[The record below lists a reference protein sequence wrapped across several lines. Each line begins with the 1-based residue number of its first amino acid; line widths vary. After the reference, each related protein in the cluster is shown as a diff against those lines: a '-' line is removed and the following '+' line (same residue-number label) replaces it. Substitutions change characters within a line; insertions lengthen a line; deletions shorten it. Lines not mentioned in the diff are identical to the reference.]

1 MPVVSITASVG
12 HELFP
17 IDAEGGRLLT
27 PRQAILLA
35 RTELGDLA
43 HREDGPPADASH
55 AADDRVG
62 VLRRAGELWEVG
74 FGGAS
79 VTFQHPK
86 GLEHL
91 APLLR
96 QPGQVVPLPE
106 LHPPP
111 ASTR

>member
-43 HREDGPPADASH
+43 HREDGPPADASN

-62 VLRRAGELWEVG
+62 VLSRARELWEVG
-74 FGGAS
+74 FGGDTAHE
-79 VTFQHPK
+79 QHTN
-86 GLEHL
+86 GLDHTARP
-91 APLLR
+91 APS
-96 QPGQVVPLPE
+96 E
-106 LHPPP
+106 AHP
-111 ASTR
+111 AA